1 MSSVPCTRPLCLS
14 AVVTAITSL
23 DNLEKQTTSYLDCQ
37 EKGQPGVVTS
47 FNRRPPAWLTG
58 AFVFATISGTV
69 RHRRQLTISRAASR
83 ATADEVHKSIELE
96 TRV

>member
-1 MSSVPCTRPLCLS
+1 M
-14 AVVTAITSL
+14 
-23 DNLEKQTTSYLDCQ
+23 
-37 EKGQPGVVTS
+37 VTS
-47 FNRRPPAWLTG
+47 VNRRPPAWLTG

-96 TRV
+96 TRVARVELEIRDIHAAPNVLTQRNIALQAHLDHLSARVSSR